1 MFKHRSNEEVNKHG
15 SDSASKRLGDC
26 TELEVAGMTKQVNK
40 GSIADRSKGKLLFP
54 DYTMVADH
62 RREGKKRKSRCSGQ

>member
-26 TELEVAGMTKQVNK
+26 TELDVASMTKQVNT
-40 GSIADRSKGKLLFP
+40 GSTRSKGKLLFP
-54 DYTMVADH
+54 GYTMVADH